1 MKNWRINLILFF
13 IFLFALVIIGRLVY
27 IQILQDDFYR
37 ALAKG
42 QQRFFR
48 EIKEERGEIFLIDKN
63 QNRYPLAVNRNWY
76 FVFISP
82 ATIREKERNKIS
94 QDLSQILNLEKEAIL
109 EKTKN
114 ENSFFQIIKNRL
126 SREEVEKLKEIN
138 LPGVY
143 LRRETL
149 RYYPRGFLA
158 SQVIGFVDG
167 SGEGRYG
174 LEGYYN
180 EILRGRPGEQTGIR
194 DVWGRVI
201 RLIGGTDNRK
211 GADLVLTIDYN
222 IQFTAERLLVESY
235 EKWNVKEGTIIVM
248 EPHSG
253 AILALA
259 NFPNFNPN
267 YFSEFNDLGIFKNQA
282 TQEIFEPGSVFKP
295 IVIAAGLDQ
304 NKITPQT
311 VYEDEGFIK
320 IGDRIIRNFA
330 RRIWGEQTITQILA
344 KSINTGTVF
353 LQNKIGQELFYEYI
367 RRFGFLEPT
376 KIDLQG
382 EVYSENKHL
391 RPGSPEI
398 NFATASFGQG
408 IAITP
413 IQLIRS
419 FAIIANGGRAVKP
432 HLVQKI
438 IDEDGEENKI
448 QPLKPSK
455 QIISPKTAS
464 QLTSMLVSAVD
475 HRFLR
480 QAQVPG
486 YYVAGKTGT
495 AEIPWAALGYDKIG
509 YSDKTIHTIVGFAPA
524 LDPQFVILVKLN
536 QPQGARTASVSAAP
550 IFRELT
556 EFIINYWQLPP
567 DRM

>member
-1 MKNWRINLILFF
+1 MKNWRINLIFF
-13 IFLFALVIIGRLVY
+13 FVFLFAFAIIGRLAYV
-27 IQILQDDFYR
+27 QILQGDFYR
-37 ALAKG
+37 ALARS
-42 QQRFFR
+42 QQKFFK
-48 EIKEERGEIFLIDKN
+48 EIKEERGEIFLVDKN
-63 QNRYPLAVNRNWY
+63 QNLRPLAINRDWY

-82 ATIREKERNKIS
+82 ATIRKEERRKIS
-94 QDLSQILNLEKEAIL
+94 ENLSQILNLEKEAIL

-114 ENSFFQIIKNRL
+114 RNSFFRIIKNRL
-126 SREEVEKLKEIN
+126 SQEEVTKLRDAN

-149 RYYPRGFLA
+149 RYYPNDFLA
-158 SQVIGFVDG
+158 SQVIGFVDN
-167 SGEGRYG
+167 SGDGQYG

-180 EILRGRPGEQTGIR
+180 EILRGRSGKKTGIR

-201 RLIGGTDNRK
+201 RLISKTDNRK
-211 GADLVLTIDYN
+211 GPSLVLTIDYN
-222 IQFTAERLLVESY
+222 IQWTAERLLNESHK
-235 EKWNVKEGTIIVM
+235 KWDIEQGTIIVM

-267 YFSEFNDLGIFKNQA
+267 YFFRYNDLKIFKNPS
-282 TQEIFEPGSVFKP
+282 TQKVFEPGSVFKP
-295 IVIAAGLDQ
+295 IVIAAGLNQ
-304 NKITPQT
+304 RKITPQT
-311 VYEDEGFIK
+311 VYKDEGFIR
-320 IGDRIIRNFA
+320 IGNRFIRNFA

-353 LQNKIGQELFYEYI
+353 LQNKIGQELFYKYI
-367 RRFGFLEPT
+367 RKFGFLEPT

-382 EVYSENKHL
+382 EVYLRNRHL
-391 RPGSPEI
+391 RPGSREI

-419 FAIIANGGRAVKP
+419 FAIIANGGRAIRP
-432 HLVQKI
+432 HLVQRI
-438 IDEDGEENKI
+438 IDQKDKDLKI
-448 QPLKPSK
+448 QPFKPDK

-475 HRFLR
+475 HKFLR
-480 QAQVPG
+480 RAQISG

-495 AEIPWAALGYDKIG
+495 ANIPWSALGQNRPG

-536 QPQGARTASVSAAP
+536 QPLGARTASVSTAP
-550 IFRELT
+550 IFRELAK
-556 EFIINYWQLPP
+556 FIINYWKLPP
-567 DRM
+567 GR